1 MKLTR
6 RCALVLGAA
15 LVLASCANVAPAP
28 VERKTGRSVELHTE
42 ATAAVG
48 DVVYSEF
55 DYMATGGAVM
65 LEPVSKSVGLGGS
78 VQVPTGAQL
87 VSATVDGKPGYCTT
101 DLTYHDA
108 IAGPYRATCYL
119 DGNGDSRFDT
129 LWVAPGAI
137 GFTYDL
143 GPPIPYRHAQITS
156 GASGYKYELLY
167 QGLDGNT
174 LRIGY
179 REYTDNLARPAF
191 AQDLTYPM
199 APETTTQIRFKS
211 VRIDVLSADASEI
224 TYRVLSGF

>member
-1 MKLTR
+1 MKLNR
-6 RCALVLGAA
+6 RCALVLWAA

-28 VERKTGRSVELHTE
+28 AERKTGRSIELGAD

-48 DVVYSEF
+48 DVIYSEF

-65 LEPVSKSVGLGGS
+65 LQAVSKSIGLGGS
-78 VQVPTGAQL
+78 VQVPAGAHL
-87 VSATVDGKPGYCTT
+87 LSATVDGKPGHCTT

-119 DGNGDSRFDT
+119 DGNGDSRFET
-129 LWVAPGAI
+129 LWVAPGAV
-137 GFTYDL
+137 GYTYDL
-143 GPPIPYRHAQITS
+143 EPPVPYRTTEITTD
-156 GASGYKYELLY
+156 ASGYKYELLY

-179 REYTDNLARPAF
+179 REYIDNLARPAF
-191 AQDLTYPM
+191 AQELTYPM
-199 APETTTQIRFKS
+199 TPEAATQIRFKS
-211 VRIDVLSADASEI
+211 VRIDVRSADASEI